1 MNHVSVCVCSIS
13 NTKCHSIQK
22 LLMTDAVIHKSALLL
37 DLISKCY
44 KRPLSCQ
51 KVHLRFI
58 CKVSLC
64 PEFFIFQ
71 GLCIISSVFAF
82 SPHYSFD
89 FPLVDLV
96 YANL

>member
-64 PEFFIFQ
+64 PEFFIFVLYFPRPLHNQ
-71 GLCIISSVFAF
+71 QRICIF
-82 SPHYSFD
+82 SPLF
-89 FPLVDLV
+89 L
-96 YANL
+96 